1 MLLRPAVK
9 GRERGQII
17 VLFAM
22 AIVVMLVFASMVVDV
37 GLLRNARQNLV
48 NTLDAA
54 ALAGG
59 TKLPVD
65 GSVAG
70 AAAEANG
77 LINSTIQA
85 NYPGLPV
92 SAYTI
97 AYKCVIGALP
107 DGKPDIARDVPW
119 VCDLSGSLGWTVS
132 TSLEEKQAA
141 FTGAGP
147 TRVSNCN
154 PVSGD
159 KCNTVV
165 ITGSATQNYSFG
177 RVVGIN
183 SGNTGA
189 VVSVACNGPCGA
201 DPSTP
206 VDVVLIMDRTGSMTE
221 NSRCPDQVQ
230 GGLTPTPARDVVCEI
245 TAVRNGAD
253 ALLSVFDPALV
264 RVALGTIG
272 PSRVTTSGEPVQAAC
287 PPDTSGAPRSTSWL
301 RDLASPANQ
310 VYGVGHSPR
319 EEVDFFDPAYR
330 RMWIPVGFTGLDI
343 VTPAVAWR
351 EAYSTI
357 VDGVGVTNQSSQ
369 IWKAISCFTSYTHG
383 TNLDTPVSMAATWLN
398 TYGRASVKKV
408 IILETDGSPALGA
421 SDPEHTCNA
430 ANNTAR
436 DAKALGIE
444 IFTIGFGIGNERC
457 PTQRDN
463 DDESADWAN
472 DLVSTLLA
480 SMASPN
486 TSTSPQHFWD
496 APDAATLKAAFYQIA
511 ISISGTGAKL
521 IQLYPTPVIT
531 SLSPPSGT
539 EDGGTTVTITGKFF
553 TGATSVRFGG
563 AEVLFTVDSDT
574 SIRFT
579 SPAGTPQSTVNVSVT
594 TSGGTTPAVVA
605 STYTYDP

>member
-22 AIVVMLVFASMVVDV
+22 AIVVMLLFASMVVDV
-37 GLLRNARQNLV
+37 GLLRNTRQNLV

-65 GSVAG
+65 GSVAD
-70 AAAEANG
+70 E
-77 LINSTIQA
+77 LDEFVKLVKSTINA
-85 NYPGLPV
+85 NYPGLTTP
-92 SAYTI
+92 ANYMIT
-97 AYKCVIGALP
+97 YQCVIGALP
-107 DGKPDIARDVPW
+107 SSGQPDIERDVPW
-119 VCDLSGSLGWTVS
+119 VCDLSGSLGWTNS
-132 TSLEEKQAA
+132 TPTLALKRAA

-147 TRVSNCN
+147 TRVSNCFPN
-154 PVSGD
+154 LGD

-183 SGNTGA
+183 SGSTGA

-201 DPSTP
+201 PPQIP

-230 GGLTPTPARDVVCEI
+230 GGPTPTPAPGVVCEI

-272 PSRVTTSGEPVQAAC
+272 PSMVTTSDEPAQAAC
-287 PPDTSGAPRSTSWL
+287 PPNTSGDRSTSWL
-301 RDLASPANQ
+301 RNLTPPANQ
-310 VYGVGHSPR
+310 VYGVGHSPYN
-319 EEVDFFDPAYR
+319 VVNFFAPADL
-330 RMWIPVGFTGLDI
+330 RMWIPVGFTGLDT
-343 VTPAVAWR
+343 VTPDVAWR

-369 IWKAISCFTSYTHG
+369 IWKAISCFTSYTWG

-421 SDPEHTCNA
+421 SDPQHTCNA
-430 ANNTAR
+430 AYNTAR

-444 IFTIGFGIGNERC
+444 IFTIGFDLAGARC
-457 PTQRDN
+457 PTHSNESPGWRD
-463 DDESADWAN
+463 A
-472 DLVSTLLA
+472 LGSTLLA
-480 SMASPN
+480 RMASPN

-511 ISISGTGAKL
+511 ISVAGTGAKL

-531 SLSPPSGT
+531 AVSPSVGT
-539 EDGGTTVTITGKFF
+539 LLGGTTVTITGKFF

-563 AEVLFTVDSDT
+563 ASVAFTVVSDT
-574 SIRFT
+574 SITAT
-579 SPAGTPQSTVNVSVT
+579 SPAGTLGSTVNVSVT
-594 TSGGTTPAVVA
+594 TPGGTTPAVA
-605 STYTYDP
+605 GSTYTYNSP